1 MSEVKVVLRL
11 ERGEYVADLKATG
24 AEHQAFSAQV
34 STSATAAS
42 SSLGAVAGQLKAVGA
57 AAGSATSAA
66 SALDQAA
73 KSASQAS
80 SAVSVIPQQLQGVAA
95 QFKNS
100 QAAVAGFGRQ
110 LDQSRT
116 ALASTTAA
124 AGATGA
130 ALLAA
135 SRQAEQLGGAVSSS
149 ASKATSAVD
158 GLNGNL
164 LRLGQAA
171 AGAFAVNKLTGLADG
186 WTNLTARIGLAS
198 QGLGSAQIG
207 LAGVTRVAADA
218 RVDVTGLAETYGVL
232 SKAGAELGFSQQ
244 RVLGVTETLS
254 KSMTLSGGSAAS
266 ASAAMVQ
273 FGQGLQAGTLRGD
286 ELNSVLEQA
295 PRLAQALAEGLGKPV
310 GALKA
315 MAEQGQIT
323 TDAIFVALERMKGKI
338 DSEFAQLPATIGQ
351 AFTVI
356 SNSLMQTIGVFDQA
370 NGISRG
376 FAEGLLVVARNMDV
390 AVVAAGLVATAY
402 IAISRS
408 ATVAAAATTA
418 LNVATG
424 ALGGPIG
431 LVVTA
436 LGIAATAWVAW
447 KAAGTSSEK
456 AVQAQVAE
464 SHEEIIKRID
474 AQIAKLR
481 ERNRLQGAPLPKT
494 EDQTSLDAAKQYTDA
509 YNRYQSII
517 NGEGQ
522 FANLPAAARSDLLK
536 SAGIAMG
543 QAFQRYTDLADAM
556 TEDAKNKTREA
567 REKFMGDYKD
577 QSDKMAQ
584 ALKAYDAEFKGKV
597 SDAQYRADTDAIK
610 AKHSNKSTGPS
621 AAKLAI
627 SADIAELE
635 QLQTEA
641 AGIADR
647 AAKQLE
653 AQHQAG
659 LVSEA
664 QYYAQRRDMAL
675 NANTDQMAIV
685 ELELEAVEA
694 SKASAADKAKAREK
708 YGQELAK
715 LSQNE
720 LTIESD
726 YQDKLTELQA
736 RAAQARTQSRRQETA
751 GIEQW
756 MEQQQAAQRENL
768 ASIEQRIT
776 SLADEEKAAQLAAAK
791 NISLAEAIELVTI
804 ARLEERRN
812 AKYSEGGEGYDA
824 ATQEIEARRRLAAQ
838 IGSNQTKDAARR
850 AGVEAQSELQRATD
864 NYTQGLV
871 NAAMQG
877 GDSLKNYITNM
888 LKRRAWEIVLTPVM
902 EGLGGILAT
911 IMGAAGGGGGGGG
924 ALGTASSAVNLLSA
938 GKTAWQ
944 LGSQW
949 LSGSMSTA
957 NVAGTVYANATG
969 TGLNGLLATN
979 GAFGTSATSAVNAAA
994 AMAPGTAPALPAGT
1008 LAAAS
1013 SQGATALPA
1022 WGMAALK
1029 AIPIIGAIV
1038 MGMMASGSA
1047 YDQGYRLEDSTIR
1060 KSYGLIFP
1068 QMNKL
1073 TGFFEKIGFSE
1084 RSANIITG
1092 GALIGKIA
1100 SKLGIQATAHTGAGA
1115 IYQNG
1120 TVVGGRENYTYD
1132 RFNMGDPREY
1142 AASAQPAINEVA
1154 KAVGGTLDG
1163 FFDAF
1168 GLKSGFKVQTAYA
1181 DDISKDGAWGS
1192 FRVDDSAGNKVLDW
1206 KDTQTS
1212 KWAPK
1217 EFANGDEGWK
1227 QYLDAIS
1234 DATIDTFKA
1243 SSKELPA
1250 WANRIIAAADTSGD
1264 ETAKVLEQL
1273 LKDVAAYP
1281 NAMLEAVG
1289 TSRDELVQMFAEG
1302 LATGDAAAAGQAV
1315 ADTLVAS
1322 VEQSLYTDAAGKIF
1336 DTVNQGIVTPMLD
1349 AITTGASLS
1358 ELLSQESIDRVIQ
1371 RATEQAAALNTLFN
1385 DPRFQAALEQI
1396 RTGVGGALGSAGA
1409 ALTYVP
1415 KYTQA
1420 VKENTDATK
1429 DGTQAQREAADEA
1442 KRIADER
1449 KGLQDQLDALT
1460 MTRVQLLEKER
1471 NAIHES
1477 NRALWDQVQAARMRQ
1492 QVAAEAPAVLD
1503 RYRNPAQRQ
1512 ALAYEGVSAGLAD
1525 AGINVSAAAL
1535 AGASKDQIAGAVM
1548 AVHAMGTT
1556 SDETRLALL
1565 RAAASLSD
1573 LKEAAADNALGV
1585 LGNAIEAQKTAIS
1598 EAAQARID
1606 ALTKEG
1612 QAQQKTHEAASEAV
1626 ASLTSM
1632 TETLASAVRSL
1643 RGQVESTKLQDL
1655 AAARRF
1661 IADALVAANATGAM
1675 PDADALSRA
1684 LESVTN
1690 DDQQR
1695 YASAVDWEIAQLD
1708 QANQLAQLE
1717 ALGLR
1722 QKTVAERHLEATE
1735 GQSKL
1740 LEDEIESIQ
1749 LSTERNLKALD
1760 DQLRKAEEQLAV
1772 ARGMDL
1778 SLKNIDKATAN
1789 FASALAQ
1796 IAPYRGAPTGAS
1808 GGSGG
1813 PVAPGGSKAP
1823 GGTRVLLDGPN
1834 GAQYDSASGIFYAG
1848 GTGLPYQAAD
1858 LGAAAVDMIKAGQAR
1873 EVYDIAKAHGITAA
1887 MLAQWT
1893 GSNTTT
1899 INDWAKANG
1908 LASLDVG
1915 TNYVPKDM
1923 LALIHEGERI
1933 VPKKYN
1939 PDANPGM
1946 WTGAQTISA
1955 RLQRS
1960 GGGSAGEAAV
1970 SSVITTLGRSVEQLG
1985 TGIAALVSVSEQ
1997 TRDATRRTR
2006 DVLESAAR
2014 GDQPFAVTNP

>member
-116 ALASTTAA
+116 SLASTTAA

-198 QGLGSAQIG
+198 QGLGSAQVG
-207 LAGVTRVAADA
+207 LAGVTRIAAEA

-376 FAEGLLVVARNMDV
+376 FAEGLLVVARNMDT

-481 ERNRLQGAPLPKT
+481 ERNRLSGAPLPKS

-509 YNRYQSII
+509 YNRYQSIV

-536 SAGIAMG
+536 SAGVAMG

-567 REKFMGDYKD
+567 REKFMADYKD
-577 QSDKMAQ
+577 QADKMAQ

-597 SDAQYRADTDAIK
+597 SDAQYKADTDAIK
-610 AKHSNKSTGPS
+610 AKHANKGTGPS

-627 SADIAELE
+627 SAEIAELE

-664 QYYAQRRDMAL
+664 QYYAQRRQMAL

-685 ELELEAVEA
+685 ELELEAVET

-715 LSQNE
+715 LAQNE

-736 RAAQARTQSRRQETA
+736 RAAQARMQARRQETQ

-756 MEQQQAAQRENL
+756 MEQQQTAQRENL

-776 SLADEEKAAQLAAAK
+776 SLADEQKAADLAAAK
-791 NISLAEAIELVTI
+791 NISLAQAIELVTI
-804 ARLEERRN
+804 ARLEEQRA
-812 AKYSEGGEGYDA
+812 AKYYEGSDGWNQ

-838 IGSNQTKDAARR
+838 IGSNDTTNAARK
-850 AGVEAQSELQRATD
+850 AGVEAQAELQRATD
-864 NYTQGLV
+864 QYTQGLV

-888 LKRRAWEIVLTPVM
+888 LKRKAWEIVLTPVM

-924 ALGTASSAVNLLSA
+924 MGALGTASGAVNLLSA

-949 LSGSMSTA
+949 LSGSMSSA

-1008 LAAAS
+1008 LAAAAAEG
-1013 SQGATALPA
+1013 GAATTAPTLISA
-1022 WGMAALK
+1022 GLK
-1029 AIPIIGAIV
+1029 MVPIIGAII

-1168 GLKSGFKVQTAYA
+1168 GLKSGFKVQTAFA

-1289 TSRDELVQMFAEG
+1289 TSRDELVQQFAEG
-1302 LATGDAAAAGQAV
+1302 LAKGDATGAGQAV

-1420 VKENTDATK
+1420 VKDNTDATK

-1477 NRALWDQVQAARMRQ
+1477 NRALWDQVKAAEARV

-1503 RYRNPAQRQ
+1503 RYRTPAQRQ

-1556 SDETRLALL
+1556 SDATRLALL

-1573 LKEAAADNALGV
+1573 LKEAAADTALGV
-1585 LGNAIEAQKTAIS
+1585 LSNAIDAQKTAIS

-1612 QAQQKTHEAASEAV
+1612 QAQQKAHEAASEAV
-1626 ASLTSM
+1626 STLTSM

-1717 ALGLR
+1717 QLGMR
-1722 QKTVAERHLEATE
+1722 QKSVAERHLQATE
-1735 GQSKL
+1735 DQAKL
-1740 LEDEIESIQ
+1740 LEEEIDAIQ
-1749 LSTERNLKALD
+1749 QSTDRSLKALD
-1760 DQLRKAEEQLAV
+1760 DQLRNAEEQLAV

-1796 IAPYRGAPTGAS
+1796 LAPYQGAPAA
-1808 GGSGG
+1808 
-1813 PVAPGGSKAP
+1813 VATPGGATKP
-1823 GGTRVLLDGPN
+1823 GATKPRTVLDGPN
-1834 GAQYDSASGIFYAG
+1834 GAQYDSSSGIFYAG
-1848 GTGLPYQAAD
+1848 STGLPYLAAD
-1858 LGAAAVDMIKAGQAR
+1858 LGAAAIDMVNAGQAKDL
-1873 EVYDIAKAHGITAA
+1873 YDIAKAHGVTAA
-1887 MLAQWT
+1887 MLAEWT

-1915 TNYVPKDM
+1915 TNYVPHDM
-1923 LALIHEGERI
+1923 LALIHEGERV

-1946 WTGAQTISA
+1946 WTGAQAISA
-1955 RLQRS
+1955 RLQQS
-1960 GGGSAGEAAV
+1960 GGSAAGEAAV
-1970 SSVITTLGRSVEQLG
+1970 SSVITTLGRSVDQLG
-1985 TGIAALVSVSEQ
+1985 AGIGSLTDAALQ
-1997 TRDATRRTR
+1997 TRDAARRTR
-2006 DVLESAAR
+2006 DVMEAAAR
-2014 GDQPFAVTNP
+2014 GELKLSVTTS